1 MNKNELHTDK
11 ITKGNRTY
19 FFDIKKSEKG
29 DLYLTISE
37 SKKSDNGSEHHRV
50 MIFEEDLK
58 DFVDTFRNSLVKFK
72 ELQQPQTESKK
83 YSVETI
89 REVHQQAYQPWT
101 KEDDEKLELLFC
113 EGKKIKELAHIF
125 ARKEGAQHLE
135 LKTRTKRKIWTI
147 KPPTR

>member
-19 FFDIKKSEKG
+19 YFDIKKSEKD

-37 SKKSDNGSEHHRV
+37 NKKSDNGSEHHRV

-113 EGKKIKELAHIF
+113 EGKKVKELAHIF
-125 ARKEGAQHLE
+125 ARKEGAITSRIKKLE
-135 LKTRTKRKIWTI
+135 LKEKYGR
-147 KPPTR
+147 